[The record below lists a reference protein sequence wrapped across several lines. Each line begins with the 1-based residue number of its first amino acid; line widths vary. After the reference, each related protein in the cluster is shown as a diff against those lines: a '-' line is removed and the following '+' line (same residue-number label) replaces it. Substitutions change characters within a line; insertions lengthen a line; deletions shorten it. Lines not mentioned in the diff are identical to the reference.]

1 MTVTGT
7 IFKYTILFDAYE
19 ILIMD
24 NIEDNTRKFIQ
35 RLSKSLKL
43 SNASIVMII
52 VIIILF
58 SGVNLSPWINS
69 NHTFMF
75 FINSLT
81 KILDLIYSW
90 LYNTSIINR

>member
-1 MTVTGT
+1 
-7 IFKYTILFDAYE
+7 
-19 ILIMD
+19 MD

-90 LYNTSIINR
+90 LYDTSIINR